1 MRTWTLTLLISAC
14 AALCG
19 CAADPPP
26 EREPRQVPVRRTGEE
41 VAAPAEGVLAPV
53 DEWKAKLA
61 ELVPTPWKLDR
72 IEQQIVAPEGWT
84 RLSGSRGLLLVFSD
98 GKEEQGLWVMGASFK
113 GKTTPK
119 VPAAKAS
126 AKDEEFAL
134 YVPNKDAKGWSH
146 TPAVIAA
153 LGLKK

>member
-1 MRTWTLTLLISAC
+1 VRTLTLTLLLSLC

-26 EREPRQVPVRRTGEE
+26 EREPRKVPVRRTGEE
-41 VAAPAEGVLAPV
+41 VDAPAEGLLAPV

-72 IEQQIVAPEGWT
+72 IEQQIVAPKGWT
-84 RLSGSRGLLLVFSD
+84 RLAGPRGLYLVFTD
-98 GKEEQGLWVMGASFK
+98 GKEEQGVWVMGATFK
-113 GKTTPK
+113 GKTTIK
-119 VPAAKAS
+119 MAAQPS
-126 AKDEEFAL
+126 ATSDEFAL
-134 YVPNKDAKGWSH
+134 YVPYNEANGWTH
-146 TPAVIAA
+146 TPSVIAA

>member
-1 MRTWTLTLLISAC
+1 MRTLTQSLLLCAA

-26 EREPRQVPVRRTGEE
+26 KREPRKVPVRRTGEE
-41 VAAPAEGVLAPV
+41 VAAPAEGLLAPV
-53 DEWKAKLA
+53 DEWKARLA

-84 RLSGSRGLLLVFSD
+84 RLSGPRGLYLVFTD
-98 GKEEQGLWVMGASFK
+98 GKEEQGVWVMGATFK

-119 VPAAKAS
+119 VPAAKPS

-134 YVPNKDAKGWSH
+134 YVPPKDAKGWTH
-146 TPAVIAA
+146 TPSVIAA

>member
-1 MRTWTLTLLISAC
+1 MRTLTLSLLLSAV

-26 EREPRQVPVRRTGEE
+26 RREPRQVPVRRTGEE

-53 DEWKAKLA
+53 DEWKANLA
-61 ELVPTPWKLDR
+61 EMLPKPWKLDR
-72 IEQQIVAPEGWT
+72 IEQQVVAPEGWT
-84 RLSGSRGLLLVFSD
+84 RLSGPRGLYLVFSD
-98 GKEEQGLWVMGASFK
+98 GQEEQGVWVMGASFK

-119 VPAAKAS
+119 LPS
-126 AKDEEFAL
+126 AKPSAKNEEFAL
-134 YVPNKDAKGWSH
+134 FVPLKDAKGWTH
-146 TPAVIAA
+146 TPVVIAA